1 MTTQFSLFCKI
12 TIVILFL
19 ISFTSISFSQS
30 VWYCRQKT
38 NSITLEINKPDEPSD
53 SIVGIVIPGV
63 DFWSGSVFLSGRYSL
78 PKNKNIT
85 FVADFP
91 VAHGLI
97 PDTIVTNGSETI
109 IGNPYIGAEFDI
121 PQSPIYFQLGLRIP
135 LCPDNNFVAK
145 LAGNISDLDRKEAF
159 FSKVFPVYG
168 AVNYQT
174 VSDNKILFAAR
185 GGLNLWFNDDTTA
198 FSSDPE
204 VSTDYTLQTGYIDQ
218 RINVILSAVGRYA
231 ISSNAAVPTKRNFL
245 EYGLSVVVPI
255 KRFRPAISF
264 RVPGNELTGYLLN
277 YVVGLNLEYS
287 FK

>member
-12 TIVILFL
+12 TLVMLFL

-30 VWYCRQKT
+30 VWYGRQKT

-85 FVADFP
+85 LVADFP
-91 VAHGLI
+91 IAHGMI

-121 PQSPIYFQLGLRIP
+121 PQSPIYFQLGIRIP

-145 LAGNISDLDRKEAF
+145 RAGRISDLDRNEAF
-159 FSKVFPVYG
+159 LSNVFPVYG

-174 VSDNKILFAAR
+174 VSDNKILFAGK
-185 GGLNLWFNDDTTA
+185 GGLNVWFHNDTTA
-198 FSSDPE
+198 FSDPE

-218 RINVILSAVGRYA
+218 RINVILSAVGRYT
-231 ISSNAAVPTKRNFL
+231 ISSNAAYPDKRNFL
-245 EYGLSVVVPI
+245 EYGLSVAVPI
-255 KRFRPAISF
+255 KRFRPAVIF
-264 RVPGNELTGYLLN
+264 RVPGNERTGYLMN
-277 YVVGLNLEYS
+277 FVVGLNFEYV
-287 FK
+287 F